1 MSTPPALSILAAH
14 DELTRCS
21 NVLVNGSC
29 EGEFLQFVINQEEI
43 RQKWLTSVQEC
54 QRLHNALDKAHQ
66 EAADLDRKLC
76 HARRLLDDEKKKRK
90 IAEDERLASDRHMML
105 IRDILFMN
113 GGRVINDDTREQIQH
128 LINGT
133 LSKGRKSSGK
143 EHTNGLNTI
152 AELDSTGTLLS
163 DLSHFS
169 KSEDDLDA
177 SIILQEKHKRNW
189 KDHRPSGEH
198 KRRRSIKRTA
208 ELNTSD
214 CVVAKTRVVVPKDGP
229 VTATTTIEA
238 VPTDNKENSQS
249 RNSSNNKKLRR
260 SDGGRKSRTS
270 LTDDCLPT
278 PSAPQAEIIS
288 TNSDSD
294 NVFKP
299 SPNINGYTFGAKTT
313 RAHVF
318 ISKKVIRPE
327 VCSPCGKRIGFG
339 KCVVKCRDCRAL
351 AHTQCRDLVPL
362 PCVPTGNTPTL
373 RGATGTIA
381 DYTPMVSPMV
391 PSLVVHCINE
401 VELRG
406 MSEQGLY
413 RISGSVADVKALKE
427 KFLKG
432 RGAPNLSEVDIPTIC
447 STLKDFLRSL
457 KEPLITV
464 GLWSDFVK
472 AAAIRDPQDAET
484 AMFQAVSELPQPNRD
499 TLAFLI
505 LHLQR
510 VSSTP
515 ECKMPIGNLARV
527 FGPTLVGYS
536 CSQPSN
542 NTMLS
547 ETKNQSAVVEC
558 LLRMSSDYWAHFIN
572 SDQNNEIGTPQIGD
586 LRRTTS
592 AESLAKRGFFNTPI
606 SSSKLFSKKN
616 KKYFATPPSKLY

>member
-90 IAEDERLASDRHMML
+90 IAEDERLASL
-105 IRDILFMN
+105 IQFLR
-113 GGRVINDDTREQIQH
+113 
-128 LINGT
+128 
-133 LSKGRKSSGK
+133 
-143 EHTNGLNTI
+143 LNTI

-249 RNSSNNKKLRR
+249 RNSSHNKKLRR

-270 LTDDCLPT
+270 LTDDCLP
-278 PSAPQAEIIS
+278 
-288 TNSDSD
+288 
-294 NVFKP
+294 
-299 SPNINGYTFGAKTT
+299 
-313 RAHVF
+313 
-318 ISKKVIRPE
+318 
-327 VCSPCGKRIGFG
+327 
-339 KCVVKCRDCRAL
+339 
-351 AHTQCRDLVPL
+351 
-362 PCVPTGNTPTL
+362 
-373 RGATGTIA
+373 TGTIA

-413 RISGSVADVKALKE
+413 RLSGSVTDVKALKE

-606 SSSKLFSKKN
+606 SSS
-616 KKYFATPPSKLY
+616 